1 MSRGSSVAYRL
12 RPNKAVDRELFL
24 SLLSRLSAKLHL
36 ENYAYVGLGGPFLED
51 FRLIHARIGIDRMV
65 CVESEEAV
73 HRRQSFNRPINSIQ
87 CVHAK
92 LEEYLAETEF
102 ETPVVLWLDF
112 TEPKMVVSQIETFAR
127 QTCELPLLS
136 VVRITLNANPT
147 SLGKPQA
154 VQMAVALPGEPGKAG
169 GNETE
174 LEWRL
179 ARFKERLGGST
190 PNGLTPDAMTHR
202 NFGPSLLEALRLC
215 AEREVL
221 DHPERKLVWAL
232 ATHYSDGQP
241 MITATA
247 IVVPDGEEEVQSI
260 IESWPYFSTP
270 KEPLRLDVPALS
282 TMERLT
288 MESAANPKER
298 MGYDLPVSDMGEDPF
313 DAFKKFYRVYPHFA
327 RVDL

>member
-1 MSRGSSVAYRL
+1 MSRGSSIAYRL

-24 SLLSRLSAKLHL
+24 SLLSRLAAKLSL

-51 FRLIHARIGIDRMV
+51 FRLIHARVGIDKMV
-65 CVESEEAV
+65 CIESEEAV
-73 HRRQSFNRPINSIQ
+73 HLRQSFNRPIESIQ

-112 TEPKMVVSQIETFAR
+112 TEPKTVVSQIETFAR
-127 QTCELPLLS
+127 QTCELPLFS

-147 SLGKPQA
+147 SLGKPPA
-154 VQMAVALPGEPGKAG
+154 VQMAVALPGENERAG
-169 GNETE
+169 GTETE

-179 ARFKERLGGST
+179 AKFRERLGGST
-190 PNGLTPDAMTHR
+190 PNGLTPDGMTHR
-202 NFGPSLLEALRLC
+202 NFGSSLLEALRLC

-221 DHPERKLVWAL
+221 DHPERKLIWAL

-241 MITATA
+241 MVTATA
-247 IVVPDGEEEVQSI
+247 IVVPDGDQEVQSI
-260 IESWPYFSTP
+260 VENWQYVSTP
-270 KEPLRLDVPALS
+270 KRPLRLDLPALS
-282 TMERLT
+282 TIERLT
-288 MESAANPKER
+288 MESTANPKER

-313 DAFKKFYRVYPHFA
+313 EAFKRFYRVYPHFA